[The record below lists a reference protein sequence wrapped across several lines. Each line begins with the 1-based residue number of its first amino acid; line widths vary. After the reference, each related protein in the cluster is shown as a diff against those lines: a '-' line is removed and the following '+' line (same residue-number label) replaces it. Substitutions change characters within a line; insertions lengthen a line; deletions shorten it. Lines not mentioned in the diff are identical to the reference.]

1 MLDVPEGLFRCV
13 LLVLSSLWGCW
24 GETVGPRNCGGDV
37 PLCVPWMSHCVADSC
52 GIQAFSC
59 HQGLSI
65 MLEREEPP
73 PIMGTRFSWGQQE
86 QLGMGATLVW

>member
-1 MLDVPEGLFRCV
+1 MAPG
-13 LLVLSSLWGCW
+13 
-24 GETVGPRNCGGDV
+24 TVVGMSH
-37 PLCVPWMSHCVADSC
+37 CVPWMFHCVADSS

-86 QLGMGATLVW
+86 QLGMGATLVWWHLESGQ